1 MLQQGKDVLVLGIL
15 CEEVQNAPVTVP
27 NILALGVG
35 GAIWHDHGKF
45 HLVIPQEPSIFWV
58 IGFVPR
64 LPSAVFFK
72 SSLCTGHLLLI
83 RLFHQGVKFTDTVAF
98 SIFKHGAFAPLAE
111 DVWLYVGRVF
121 SIEIVLV
128 HRGELVKVQF
138 GQLILDE
145 FIQALILP
153 ALQKLPVQIT
163 LNAVMDQVGID
174 LDGNF
179 LIRNSGVGN
188 AHLFQITEIG
198 WAAILGL
205 AEIVDKF
212 FGNLQ

>member
-1 MLQQGKDVLVLGIL
+1 MVLGIL

-83 RLFHQGVKFTDTVAF
+83 RLFHQGVEFTDTVAF

-121 SIEIVLV
+121 FIEIVLV
-128 HRGELVKVQF
+128 HRGELVKIQF
-138 GQLILDE
+138 CQLVLDE
-145 FIQALILP
+145 FVQALILS
-153 ALQKLPVQIT
+153 ALQKLPIQVT
-163 LNAVMDQVGID
+163 LNAVMDQIGID
-174 LDGNF
+174 LDGDF
-179 LIRNSGVGN
+179 LIRNSGIGN

-198 WAAILGL
+198 WAAILGH
-205 AEIVDKF
+205 AEIVDKL
-212 FGNLQ
+212 FGDLQ